1 MLMPNVTFVYQIL
14 GTTDLMEAV
23 GTKFFPLPEIPS
35 LKCNW
40 S

>member
-1 MLMPNVTFVYQIL
+1 ML

-23 GTKFFPLPEIPS
+23 GTKFFPWPEIPS
-35 LKCNW
+35 LKHNW